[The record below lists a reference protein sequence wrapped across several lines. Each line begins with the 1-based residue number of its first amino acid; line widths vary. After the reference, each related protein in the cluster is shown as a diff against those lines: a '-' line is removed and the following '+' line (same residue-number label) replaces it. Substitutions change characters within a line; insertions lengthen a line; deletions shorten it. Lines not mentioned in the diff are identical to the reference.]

1 MEAISPTVLLIFV
14 MTVADHRPPDYP
26 KYFSV
31 YRTPATCTAAAEKY
45 MALNGKANIL
55 IKAKCADARNPNL
68 VPYLRNVQELD
79 AIEGNK
85 GGVVYPRQRKDK
97 ETEA

>member
-1 MEAISPTVLLIFV
+1 MEVIVPTVLLIFV
-14 MTVADHRPPDYP
+14 MTASDHQPPDYP

-31 YRTPATCTAAAEKY
+31 YRTQAACMDAAEQY

-55 IKAKCADARNPNL
+55 IKARCVDARNPNL

-85 GGVVYPRQRKDK
+85 GGVVYPRQRKSK